1 MHVRSAG
8 DAVRRKRRA
17 CMEETRCKHFS
28 HGAFLM
34 AVLYPGLTRGWHIA
48 CRQCFKGEKTGP
60 ALIRPTRDIRIF
72 AAESRLIL
80 YWIMCG
86 IVGYMGNRDA
96 YPVLVKG
103 LKRLEYR
110 GYDSAGVAL
119 INKKGTLNVYKTKG
133 KVSDLEA
140 FVFQKDISGTV
151 GIAHTRWATHGEPC
165 QVNAHPH
172 YSSSERLALIHNG
185 IIENY
190 ATLKEKLQRKGVVFK
205 SSTDTE
211 VLVQLIEFFQVSN
224 HIDLLSAVQLALH
237 EVIGAYAIAVLDR
250 DNPNE
255 IVAARKSSPL
265 VVGIGT
271 DEFFLAS
278 DVTPI
283 VEYTE
288 KVVYLHDGEIAV
300 IRRGEALEVVDLD
313 NVLQKPEI
321 RTVAMNLGQLEKGG
335 YPHFMLKEI
344 FEQPD
349 CINDCMRGRVNVD
362 GNRVVLSAVIDHKE
376 RLLKARRFVIVACG
390 TSWHAGLI
398 GKQLIE
404 SFCRIPV
411 EVEYASE
418 YRYRDPVVHED
429 DVVIAISQSGETADT
444 LAAIELAKEKGAF
457 IYGICNAVGSS
468 IPRITDTGSYIHV
481 GPEIGVASTKA
492 FTGQVTVLIML
503 ALALAKE
510 KGSMTDEKYLEVIQ
524 ELAAIPAK
532 IKKILTSNPKIA
544 ELSRIFTYAHNFLY
558 LGRGYSFPV
567 ALEGALKLKEISY
580 IHAEGYPAAEM
591 KHGPI
596 ALIDAEMPVIV
607 VATHNAMYEK
617 IMSNIQEIKARKGKV
632 IALVT
637 EGDTVISRL
646 VDDCI
651 ELPETLECLEPLVA
665 TIPLQLFAYHV
676 AICKGKDVDQPRN
689 LAKSVT
695 VE

>member
-1 MHVRSAG
+1 
-8 DAVRRKRRA
+8 
-17 CMEETRCKHFS
+17 
-28 HGAFLM
+28 
-34 AVLYPGLTRGWHIA
+34 
-48 CRQCFKGEKTGP
+48 
-60 ALIRPTRDIRIF
+60 
-72 AAESRLIL
+72 
-80 YWIMCG
+80 MCG
-86 IVGYMGNRDA
+86 IVGYIGKRDA
-96 YPVLVKG
+96 YPVLIKG

-119 INKKGTLNVYKTKG
+119 IDKKRRLNVYKTKG

-140 FVFQKDISGTV
+140 FVSQKDVSGTI

-165 QVNAHPH
+165 QANAHPH
-172 YSSSERLALIHNG
+172 FSSSENLALIHNG

-190 ATLKEKLQRKGVVFK
+190 ATLKEKLQKKGFIFK

-211 VLVQLIEFFQVSN
+211 VLVQLIEFFQLSN
-224 HIDLLSAVQLALH
+224 HLDLLTAVQLALH
-237 EVIGAYAIAVLDR
+237 EVIGAYAIAVLDKN
-250 DNPNE
+250 NPDE
-255 IVAARKSSPL
+255 IITARKSSPL
-265 VVGIGT
+265 VVGIGK

-278 DVTPI
+278 DATPI
-283 VEYTE
+283 VEYTD
-288 KVVYLHDGEIAV
+288 KVVYLQDGEIAV
-300 IRRGEALEVVDLD
+300 IRRDKALEVVNLD
-313 NVLQKPEI
+313 NVLQNPEV
-321 RTVAMNLGQLEKGG
+321 RTVEMNLGQLEKGG

-349 CINDCMRGRVNVD
+349 CINDCMRGRINAD
-362 GNRVVLSAVIDHKE
+362 GDKVVLSAVIDHKE

-418 YRYRDPVVHED
+418 FRYRDPVIHED

-492 FTGQVTVLIML
+492 FTGQVTVLTML
-503 ALALAKE
+503 ALTLAKE
-510 KGSMTDEKYLEVIQ
+510 KGSMTDEKYLEVIR
-524 ELAAIPAK
+524 ELTVIPAK
-532 IKKILTSNPKIA
+532 IKKILISNPKIA

-558 LGRGYSFPV
+558 LGRDYSFPV

-596 ALIDAEMPVIV
+596 ALIDAEMPVVV

-637 EGDTVISRL
+637 EGDTVISKL
-646 VDDCI
+646 ADDCI
-651 ELPETLECLEPLVA
+651 ELPETLECLEPLIA
-665 TIPLQLFAYHV
+665 TIPLQLLAYHV
-676 AICKGKDVDQPRN
+676 AICKGKNVDQPRN